1 MAPSNSRLP
10 AEPSILHVACH
21 PQPNSHS
28 SFWVS
33 NREIARSVTVC
44 VPSVN
49 LLVVKQI
56 REGWWKSLDWP
67 GARRAIIGSKVMGLH
82 EWFGDFLAGS
92 GSR

>member
-1 MAPSNSRLP
+1 M
-10 AEPSILHVACH
+10 
-21 PQPNSHS
+21 
-28 SFWVS
+28 
-33 NREIARSVTVC
+33 TVC

-82 EWFGDFLAGS
+82 EWFGDFLRDPAPANEFGCS
-92 GSR
+92 SRPLGACIPHRW